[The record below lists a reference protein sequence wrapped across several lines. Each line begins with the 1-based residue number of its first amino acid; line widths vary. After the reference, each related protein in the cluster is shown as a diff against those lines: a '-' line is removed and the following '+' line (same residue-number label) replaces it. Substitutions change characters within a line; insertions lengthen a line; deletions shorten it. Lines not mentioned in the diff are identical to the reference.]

1 MSGERSGAG
10 KLTSSLPELGFGGQ
24 GTGSILIRGKWC
36 DASNVLETNKAL
48 CYDARS

>member
-24 GTGSILIRGKWC
+24 GAGSILIRGKSRG
-36 DASNVLETNKAL
+36 ASNMLETNKAL